1 MRSGLDTGQLDRRVE
16 EAPLSSLPKYSP
28 RAAAGR
34 SEESS
39 GAYRPTTLGRSG
51 EAFRE
56 APGGP
61 EGFLNTRPT
70 LIADPRQPD
79 CPSPSI
85 LARETLRPSHAP
97 SLCSG
102 SFVSRGRSSR
112 SPPPYWPSALIV
124 PALIRAQPDG
134 FGAVPVEFLPCA
146 GPLLFLYLR
155 KSVLI

>member
-16 EAPLSSLPKYSP
+16 EAHPSQSTAPEPLQVTQRSLLARTGP
-28 RAAAGR
+28 
-34 SEESS
+34 
-39 GAYRPTTLGRSG
+39 PTTLGRSG

-61 EGFLNTRPT
+61 EGFLNTRST

-79 CPSPSI
+79 CSSPSI

-112 SPPPYWPSALIV
+112 SPPPYWPSALII
-124 PALIRAQPDG
+124 PALIRAQLDG
-134 FGAVPVEFLPCA
+134 FGAIPVEFLPCA

>member
-16 EAPLSSLPKYSP
+16 EAHLSSLPKYSP

-39 GAYRPTTLGRSG
+39 GAYRPTQPTTLGRSG

-97 SLCSG
+97 LFSLLRIIRISWPLVALASSILALGVNRPRTHPRATRRLWCGPGRISPL
-102 SFVSRGRSSR
+102 RRSS
-112 SPPPYWPSALIV
+112 PIFILT
-124 PALIRAQPDG
+124 
-134 FGAVPVEFLPCA
+134 
-146 GPLLFLYLR
+146 
-155 KSVLI
+155 